1 MTQGFDMGGGA
12 YSRYE
17 TYPEQRQDGSV
28 WEVTFDKETGTYA
41 SREVLPPEPPRPTQT
56 TRDDMMGARFGPPSP
71 GGSQAKLFAPLPEPS
86 APTNDWLGEGGYV
99 PPPPPV
105 PPNEPPAVTPPNLR
119 PAWPRTSN
127 TAVPNYGYDQPEPGS
142 GVRPTSNQPWVQRYD
157 NQYAYNGPAY
167 NSSQWQSTQDNPYAP
182 NSFYGPAG
190 QPNLQSRPTG
200 ATSQGGATNTGNINA
215 GEGRGNGRP
224 QSDAQPNTPPPGPDA
239 ARKEFGDIGPW
250 AHGYGPR
257 YEQYSERRADGSTA
271 IVTFDRATGKYSS
284 ADTAGNAMP
293 NAGGGA
299 PAGGGGRGNGGG
311 IDINAFTSNP
321 ANAAWWQEF
330 QYQHQG
336 MDPITYYMQYN
347 NYSRRND
354 ARRDANGRALPPTET
369 EALQMALAD
378 RAWGDALF
386 RERGFAPTQSDWM
399 SHYYA
404 NSPAPYRGMSNE
416 YRGGPGD
423 VGAYAGRGGAASGTA
438 SGGGPW
444 KEGPDGKPTWT
455 GG

>member
-1 MTQGFDMGGGA
+1 MPA
-12 YSRYE
+12 
-17 TYPEQRQDGSV
+17 
-28 WEVTFDKETGTYA
+28 
-41 SREVLPPEPPRPTQT
+41 
-56 TRDDMMGARFGPPSP
+56 SP
-71 GGSQAKLFAPLPEPS
+71 GGVYENTGLH
-86 APTNDWLGEGGYV
+86 TTHYGNDV
-99 PPPPPV
+99 PRAGLYLYPGQW
-105 PPNEPPAVTPPNLR
+105 PNDKP
-119 PAWPRTSN
+119 
-127 TAVPNYGYDQPEPGS
+127 
-142 GVRPTSNQPWVQRYD
+142 
-157 NQYAYNGPAY
+157 
-167 NSSQWQSTQDNPYAP
+167 STQG
-182 NSFYGPAG
+182 S
-190 QPNLQSRPTG
+190 PTG
-200 ATSQGGATNTGNINA
+200 STPQGGATNTGNINA

-299 PAGGGGRGNGGG
+299 PAGGGGGGNGGG

-438 SGGGPW
+438 SGSGPW

>member
-56 TRDDMMGARFGPPSP
+56 TRDDMMGAQFGPPSP
-71 GGSQAKLFAPLPEPS
+71 GGAQAKRFAPLPES
-86 APTNDWLGEGGYV
+86 TAPTNDWLGEGGYI
-99 PPPPPV
+99 PPQPPV
-105 PPNEPPAVTPPNLR
+105 PPGEREPMITPQPQ
-119 PAWPRTSN
+119 PYEQPYQGTSG
-127 TAVPNYGYDQPEPGS
+127 NYAEGNRYNFPGGS
-142 GVRPTSNQPWVQRYD
+142 TQRYGATGRETMD
-157 NQYAYNGPAY
+157 VSPYVPGETKPATPYLAPGYAQG
-167 NSSQWQSTQDNPYAP
+167 NPYTP
-182 NSFYGPAG
+182 NSFYGPSG
-190 QPNLQSRPTG
+190 QPNTAERPS
-200 ATSQGGATNTGNINA
+200 AQPPGGNPNA

-224 QSDAQPNTPPPGPDA
+224 QSDAQPNQPPPGPDA

-284 ADTAGNAMP
+284 ADTSGNAIP
-293 NAGGGA
+293 NVGDGA
-299 PAGGGGRGNGGG
+299 PAGGGGGTGGG

-347 NYSRRND
+347 NYARRQD

-423 VGAYAGRGGAASGTA
+423 VGAYAGRGG
-438 SGGGPW
+438 GGGGGTSGPGPW
-444 KEGPDGKPTWT
+444 REGPDGKPTWT